1 MGYKLAG
8 YDVIGNCEIDDR
20 MNELY
25 KVNNHPRYNFKMDI
39 REFKKIPKEELP
51 EELFELDILDG
62 SPPCSSFS
70 IAGVRDKAWGKKK
83 VFREGQTAQVLDDL
97 FFEFIDVA
105 EKLQPRAIVAEN
117 VRGLISGQAKGY
129 VNEILKRLQATGYVT
144 QMFLLNAAFMG
155 IPQRRER
162 VVFASYRKDCEF
174 PKLKLEFNEAPI
186 YYKDIKAGTGRPLA
200 SNSKL
205 LWYWRQRIRTDD
217 CAGDITERIYGKA
230 KSFNSV
236 LFHDNK
242 VPNTLTANGTLIR
255 YSEPCQLSNTDM
267 IRMSTFPADYDF
279 MKQNVQYVCGM
290 SVPPVMMKKVAEQI
304 ASQWFLRGE
313 ECN

>member
-8 YDVIGNCEIDDR
+8 YDVVGNCEIDDR

-25 KVNNHPRYNFKMDI
+25 KANNHPRYNFKMDI

-51 EELFELDILDG
+51 EELFDLDILDG

-129 VNEILKRLQATGYVT
+129 VNEILKRLQAAGYVT
-144 QMFLLNAAFMG
+144 QIFLLNAAFMG
-155 IPQRRER
+155 VPQRRER
-162 VVFASYRKDCEF
+162 VVFASYRKDCGF
-174 PKLKLEFNEAPI
+174 PKLKLEFNETPI
-186 YYKDIKAGTGRPLA
+186 YYKDIKSSMGARLPEE
-200 SNSKL
+200 SKL
-205 LWYWRQRIRTDD
+205 MWYWRQRKATD
-217 CAGDITERIYGKA
+217 CKVGSIAKRIYGHEKG
-230 KSFNSV
+230 FLTI
-236 LFHDNK
+236 LFHDNR
-242 VPNTLTANGTLIR
+242 VANTLTANGSLLR
-255 YSEPCQLSNTDM
+255 YSDPCLISDTDM
-267 IRMSTFPADYDF
+267 IRMSTFPTDYDF